1 MDLRKIMHSCFN
13 KDKDK
18 IKINANNTIHHEIVK
33 AVVCV
38 ILNKHNR
45 HFYTEGIFK
54 NKSRADIIDID
65 EMTIIEILNTETK
78 EQLLKK
84 EYPLH
89 IYPIKLDADIKE
101 AVDKLV
107 ELVKNKLWNM

>member
-1 MDLRKIMHSCFN
+1 MDLRKIMHNCFN
-13 KDKDK
+13 KDRDK

-38 ILNKHNR
+38 ILNKNNHR
-45 HFYTEGIFK
+45 FYTEGVFK

-65 EMTIIEILNTETK
+65 EQTIIEILNTETT

-84 EYPLH
+84 EYPLY
-89 IYPIKLDADIKE
+89 IYPIKLDSEIKE
-101 AVDKLV
+101 AVDRV
-107 ELVKNKLWNM
+107 YELLKNKLWKL